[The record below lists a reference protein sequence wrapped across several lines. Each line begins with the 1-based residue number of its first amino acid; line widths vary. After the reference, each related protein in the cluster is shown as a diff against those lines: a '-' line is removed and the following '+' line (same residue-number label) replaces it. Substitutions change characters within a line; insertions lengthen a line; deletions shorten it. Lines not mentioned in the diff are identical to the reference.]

1 MPQQQG
7 IYKSFTGRRFLWYM
21 ASLKGIPKKEAKERI
36 ENVLNLVNLKDHA
49 DKKLG
54 AYSGGM
60 KQRILIA
67 QALLNDPEVL
77 LLDEPTAGLDPM
89 ERIRIRNFISEIAI
103 NKIVI
108 ITTHI
113 VSDIQYISKEILLMN
128 KGKLLLKDN
137 PDTIVESMQGKVFEA
152 KIQENQLNKVKEKY
166 PKHCVDGEEEQFGKS
181 KYLWVCDP
189 VDGTAMYARHIPTA
203 VFSLALV
210 IDGVSTV
217 GVIYDPFTD
226 NLYSAIK
233 DQGAYK
239 NDTKMFVNNI
249 EDLSD
254 MRSVAH
260 FDMWP
265 EAEYN
270 LFDSLKKLG
279 KKTYFVSLGSI
290 IRSSM
295 CVANGEFTFALF
307 PGTKHKNC
315 DIAAVKVI
323 VEEAGGKVT
332 NLFGEEQ
339 RYDKDIQGAIISNGK
354 VHDEVLNV
362 LRETL

>member
-36 ENVLNLVNLKDHA
+36 EKVLNLVNLKDHA

-166 PKHCVDGEEEQFGKS
+166 
-181 KYLWVCDP
+181 
-189 VDGTAMYARHIPTA
+189 
-203 VFSLALV
+203 
-210 IDGVSTV
+210 
-217 GVIYDPFTD
+217 
-226 NLYSAIK
+226 N
-233 DQGAYK
+233 
-239 NDTKMFVNNI
+239 
-249 EDLSD
+249 
-254 MRSVAH
+254 
-260 FDMWP
+260 
-265 EAEYN
+265 
-270 LFDSLKKLG
+270 
-279 KKTYFVSLGSI
+279 
-290 IRSSM
+290 
-295 CVANGEFTFALF
+295 
-307 PGTKHKNC
+307 
-315 DIAAVKVI
+315 
-323 VEEAGGKVT
+323 
-332 NLFGEEQ
+332 
-339 RYDKDIQGAIISNGK
+339 ISNIIKTNDGLLARIVSEDK
-354 VHDEVLNV
+354 PKELNINDV
-362 LRETL
+362 KSTLEDTYLYYFN

>member
-1 MPQQQG
+1 MKLEIKNLSKTYVKGRPKSLDNLSTEFTSGVYGILGPNGAGKSTLMNIIADNIKADSGEVLYNGENIIELGKDFRNILGYMPQQQG

-152 KIQENQLNKVKEKY
+152 RIQENQLNKVKEKY
-166 PKHCVDGEEEQFGKS
+166 
-181 KYLWVCDP
+181 
-189 VDGTAMYARHIPTA
+189 
-203 VFSLALV
+203 
-210 IDGVSTV
+210 
-217 GVIYDPFTD
+217 
-226 NLYSAIK
+226 N
-233 DQGAYK
+233 
-239 NDTKMFVNNI
+239 
-249 EDLSD
+249 
-254 MRSVAH
+254 
-260 FDMWP
+260 
-265 EAEYN
+265 
-270 LFDSLKKLG
+270 
-279 KKTYFVSLGSI
+279 
-290 IRSSM
+290 
-295 CVANGEFTFALF
+295 
-307 PGTKHKNC
+307 
-315 DIAAVKVI
+315 
-323 VEEAGGKVT
+323 
-332 NLFGEEQ
+332 
-339 RYDKDIQGAIISNGK
+339 ISNIIKTNDGLLARIVSEDK
-354 VHDEVLNV
+354 PKELNINDV
-362 LRETL
+362 KSTLEDTYLYYFN

>member
-1 MPQQQG
+1 MLQQQG

-21 ASLKGIPKKEAKERI
+21 ASLKGIPKKDAKERI

-128 KGKLLLKDN
+128 KGKLLLKEN

-166 PKHCVDGEEEQFGKS
+166 
-181 KYLWVCDP
+181 
-189 VDGTAMYARHIPTA
+189 
-203 VFSLALV
+203 
-210 IDGVSTV
+210 
-217 GVIYDPFTD
+217 
-226 NLYSAIK
+226 N
-233 DQGAYK
+233 
-239 NDTKMFVNNI
+239 
-249 EDLSD
+249 
-254 MRSVAH
+254 
-260 FDMWP
+260 
-265 EAEYN
+265 
-270 LFDSLKKLG
+270 
-279 KKTYFVSLGSI
+279 
-290 IRSSM
+290 
-295 CVANGEFTFALF
+295 
-307 PGTKHKNC
+307 
-315 DIAAVKVI
+315 
-323 VEEAGGKVT
+323 
-332 NLFGEEQ
+332 
-339 RYDKDIQGAIISNGK
+339 ISNIIKTNDGLLARIVSEDK
-354 VHDEVLNV
+354 PKELNINDV
-362 LRETL
+362 KSTLEDTYLYYFN

>member
-1 MPQQQG
+1 MKLEIKNLSKTYVKGKPKSLDNLSTEFTSGVYGILGPNGAGKSTLMNIIADNIKADSGEVLYNGENIIKLGKDFRNILGYMPQQQG

-152 KIQENQLNKVKEKY
+152 RIQENQLNKVKEKY
-166 PKHCVDGEEEQFGKS
+166 
-181 KYLWVCDP
+181 
-189 VDGTAMYARHIPTA
+189 
-203 VFSLALV
+203 
-210 IDGVSTV
+210 
-217 GVIYDPFTD
+217 
-226 NLYSAIK
+226 N
-233 DQGAYK
+233 
-239 NDTKMFVNNI
+239 
-249 EDLSD
+249 
-254 MRSVAH
+254 
-260 FDMWP
+260 
-265 EAEYN
+265 
-270 LFDSLKKLG
+270 
-279 KKTYFVSLGSI
+279 
-290 IRSSM
+290 
-295 CVANGEFTFALF
+295 
-307 PGTKHKNC
+307 
-315 DIAAVKVI
+315 
-323 VEEAGGKVT
+323 
-332 NLFGEEQ
+332 
-339 RYDKDIQGAIISNGK
+339 ISNIIKTNDGLLARIVSEDK
-354 VHDEVLNV
+354 PKELNINDV
-362 LRETL
+362 KSTLEDTYLYYFN

>member
-1 MPQQQG
+1 MKLEIKNLSKTYVKGKPKSLDNLSTEFTGGVYGILGPNGAGKSTLMNIIADNIKADSGEVLYNGENIIELGKDFRNILGYMPQQQG
-7 IYKSFTGRRFLWYM
+7 IYKSFTGQRFLWYM

-152 KIQENQLNKVKEKY
+152 RIQENQLNKVKEKY
-166 PKHCVDGEEEQFGKS
+166 
-181 KYLWVCDP
+181 
-189 VDGTAMYARHIPTA
+189 
-203 VFSLALV
+203 
-210 IDGVSTV
+210 
-217 GVIYDPFTD
+217 
-226 NLYSAIK
+226 N
-233 DQGAYK
+233 
-239 NDTKMFVNNI
+239 
-249 EDLSD
+249 
-254 MRSVAH
+254 
-260 FDMWP
+260 
-265 EAEYN
+265 
-270 LFDSLKKLG
+270 
-279 KKTYFVSLGSI
+279 
-290 IRSSM
+290 
-295 CVANGEFTFALF
+295 
-307 PGTKHKNC
+307 
-315 DIAAVKVI
+315 
-323 VEEAGGKVT
+323 
-332 NLFGEEQ
+332 
-339 RYDKDIQGAIISNGK
+339 ISNIIKTNDGLLARIVSEDK
-354 VHDEVLNV
+354 PKELNINDV
-362 LRETL
+362 KSTLEDTYLYYFN

>member
-1 MPQQQG
+1 MKLEINNLSKTYVKGKPKSLDNLSTEFTSGVYGILGPNGAGKSTLMNIIADNIKADSGEVLYNGENIIKLGKDFRNILGYMPQQQG

-21 ASLKGIPKKEAKERI
+21 ASLKGIPKKEAKERL

-166 PKHCVDGEEEQFGKS
+166 
-181 KYLWVCDP
+181 
-189 VDGTAMYARHIPTA
+189 
-203 VFSLALV
+203 
-210 IDGVSTV
+210 
-217 GVIYDPFTD
+217 
-226 NLYSAIK
+226 N
-233 DQGAYK
+233 
-239 NDTKMFVNNI
+239 
-249 EDLSD
+249 
-254 MRSVAH
+254 
-260 FDMWP
+260 
-265 EAEYN
+265 
-270 LFDSLKKLG
+270 
-279 KKTYFVSLGSI
+279 
-290 IRSSM
+290 
-295 CVANGEFTFALF
+295 
-307 PGTKHKNC
+307 
-315 DIAAVKVI
+315 
-323 VEEAGGKVT
+323 
-332 NLFGEEQ
+332 
-339 RYDKDIQGAIISNGK
+339 ISNIIKTNDGLLARIVSEDK
-354 VHDEVLNV
+354 PKELNINDV
-362 LRETL
+362 KSTLEDTYLYYFN

>member
-1 MPQQQG
+1 MKLEIKNLSKTYVKGKPKSLDNLSTEFTSGVYGILGPNGAGKSTLMNIIADNIKADSGEVLYNGENIIELGKDFRNILGYMPQQQG
-7 IYKSFTGRRFLWYM
+7 IYKSFTGQRFLWYM
-21 ASLKGIPKKEAKERI
+21 ASLKGIPKKEANERI

-152 KIQENQLNKVKEKY
+152 RIQENQLNKVKEKY
-166 PKHCVDGEEEQFGKS
+166 
-181 KYLWVCDP
+181 
-189 VDGTAMYARHIPTA
+189 
-203 VFSLALV
+203 
-210 IDGVSTV
+210 
-217 GVIYDPFTD
+217 
-226 NLYSAIK
+226 N
-233 DQGAYK
+233 
-239 NDTKMFVNNI
+239 
-249 EDLSD
+249 
-254 MRSVAH
+254 
-260 FDMWP
+260 
-265 EAEYN
+265 
-270 LFDSLKKLG
+270 
-279 KKTYFVSLGSI
+279 
-290 IRSSM
+290 
-295 CVANGEFTFALF
+295 
-307 PGTKHKNC
+307 
-315 DIAAVKVI
+315 
-323 VEEAGGKVT
+323 
-332 NLFGEEQ
+332 
-339 RYDKDIQGAIISNGK
+339 ISNIIKTNDGLLARIVSEDK
-354 VHDEVLNV
+354 PKELNINDV
-362 LRETL
+362 KSTLEDTYLYYFN

>member
-1 MPQQQG
+1 MKLEIKNLSKTYVKGKPKSLDNLSTEFTSGVYGILGPNGAGKSTLMNIIADNIKADSGEVLYNGENIIKLGKDFRNILGYMPQQQG

-166 PKHCVDGEEEQFGKS
+166 
-181 KYLWVCDP
+181 
-189 VDGTAMYARHIPTA
+189 
-203 VFSLALV
+203 
-210 IDGVSTV
+210 
-217 GVIYDPFTD
+217 
-226 NLYSAIK
+226 N
-233 DQGAYK
+233 
-239 NDTKMFVNNI
+239 
-249 EDLSD
+249 
-254 MRSVAH
+254 
-260 FDMWP
+260 
-265 EAEYN
+265 
-270 LFDSLKKLG
+270 
-279 KKTYFVSLGSI
+279 
-290 IRSSM
+290 
-295 CVANGEFTFALF
+295 
-307 PGTKHKNC
+307 
-315 DIAAVKVI
+315 
-323 VEEAGGKVT
+323 
-332 NLFGEEQ
+332 
-339 RYDKDIQGAIISNGK
+339 ISNIIKTNDGLLARIVSEDK
-354 VHDEVLNV
+354 PKELNINDV
-362 LRETL
+362 KSTLEDTYLYYFN

>member
-1 MPQQQG
+1 MKLEIKNLSKTYVKGKPKSLDNLSTEFTSGVYGILGPNGAGKSTLMNIIADNIKADSGEVLYNGENIIKLGKDFRDILGYMPQQQG

-152 KIQENQLNKVKEKY
+152 RIQENQLNKVKEKY
-166 PKHCVDGEEEQFGKS
+166 
-181 KYLWVCDP
+181 
-189 VDGTAMYARHIPTA
+189 
-203 VFSLALV
+203 
-210 IDGVSTV
+210 
-217 GVIYDPFTD
+217 
-226 NLYSAIK
+226 N
-233 DQGAYK
+233 
-239 NDTKMFVNNI
+239 
-249 EDLSD
+249 
-254 MRSVAH
+254 
-260 FDMWP
+260 
-265 EAEYN
+265 
-270 LFDSLKKLG
+270 
-279 KKTYFVSLGSI
+279 
-290 IRSSM
+290 
-295 CVANGEFTFALF
+295 
-307 PGTKHKNC
+307 
-315 DIAAVKVI
+315 
-323 VEEAGGKVT
+323 
-332 NLFGEEQ
+332 
-339 RYDKDIQGAIISNGK
+339 ISNIIKTNDGLLARIVSEDK
-354 VHDEVLNV
+354 PKELNINDV
-362 LRETL
+362 KSTLEDTYLYYFN

>member
-1 MPQQQG
+1 MKLEIKNLSKTYVKGKPKSLDNLSTEFTSGVYGILGPNGAGKSTLMNIIADNIKADSGEVLYNGENIIKLGKDFRNILGYMPQQQG

-21 ASLKGIPKKEAKERI
+21 ASLKGIPKKEAKEII

-152 KIQENQLNKVKEKY
+152 RIQENQLNKVKEKY
-166 PKHCVDGEEEQFGKS
+166 
-181 KYLWVCDP
+181 
-189 VDGTAMYARHIPTA
+189 
-203 VFSLALV
+203 
-210 IDGVSTV
+210 
-217 GVIYDPFTD
+217 
-226 NLYSAIK
+226 N
-233 DQGAYK
+233 
-239 NDTKMFVNNI
+239 
-249 EDLSD
+249 
-254 MRSVAH
+254 
-260 FDMWP
+260 
-265 EAEYN
+265 
-270 LFDSLKKLG
+270 
-279 KKTYFVSLGSI
+279 
-290 IRSSM
+290 
-295 CVANGEFTFALF
+295 
-307 PGTKHKNC
+307 
-315 DIAAVKVI
+315 
-323 VEEAGGKVT
+323 
-332 NLFGEEQ
+332 
-339 RYDKDIQGAIISNGK
+339 ISNIIKTNDGLLARIVSEDK
-354 VHDEVLNV
+354 PKELNINDV
-362 LRETL
+362 KSTLEDTYLYYFN

>member
-1 MPQQQG
+1 MKLEIKNLSKTYVKGKPKSLDNLSTEFTSGVYGILGPNGAGKSTLMNIIADNIKADSGEVLYNGENIIKLGKDFRNILGYMPQQQG

-21 ASLKGIPKKEAKERI
+21 ASLKAIPKKEAKERI

-152 KIQENQLNKVKEKY
+152 RIQENQLNKVKEKY
-166 PKHCVDGEEEQFGKS
+166 
-181 KYLWVCDP
+181 
-189 VDGTAMYARHIPTA
+189 
-203 VFSLALV
+203 
-210 IDGVSTV
+210 
-217 GVIYDPFTD
+217 
-226 NLYSAIK
+226 N
-233 DQGAYK
+233 
-239 NDTKMFVNNI
+239 
-249 EDLSD
+249 
-254 MRSVAH
+254 
-260 FDMWP
+260 
-265 EAEYN
+265 
-270 LFDSLKKLG
+270 
-279 KKTYFVSLGSI
+279 
-290 IRSSM
+290 
-295 CVANGEFTFALF
+295 
-307 PGTKHKNC
+307 
-315 DIAAVKVI
+315 
-323 VEEAGGKVT
+323 
-332 NLFGEEQ
+332 
-339 RYDKDIQGAIISNGK
+339 ISNIIKTNDGLLARIVSEDK
-354 VHDEVLNV
+354 PKELNINDV
-362 LRETL
+362 KSTLEDTYLYYFN

>member
-1 MPQQQG
+1 MLQQQG

-36 ENVLNLVNLKDHA
+36 EKVLNLVNLKDHA

-128 KGKLLLKDN
+128 KGKLLLKEN

-152 KIQENQLNKVKEKY
+152 RIQDGLMSIFWTQKVKL
-166 PKHCVDGEEEQFGKS
+166 F
-181 KYLWVCDP
+181 
-189 VDGTAMYARHIPTA
+189 YAA
-203 VFSLALV
+203 LLA
-210 IDGVSTV
+210 
-217 GVIYDPFTD
+217 
-226 NLYSAIK
+226 
-233 DQGAYK
+233 
-239 NDTKMFVNNI
+239 NN
-249 EDLSD
+249 S
-254 MRSVAH
+254 H
-260 FDMWP
+260 
-265 EAEYN
+265 
-270 LFDSLKKLG
+270 
-279 KKTYFVSLGSI
+279 
-290 IRSSM
+290 
-295 CVANGEFTFALF
+295 
-307 PGTKHKNC
+307 
-315 DIAAVKVI
+315 
-323 VEEAGGKVT
+323 
-332 NLFGEEQ
+332 
-339 RYDKDIQGAIISNGK
+339 
-354 VHDEVLNV
+354 
-362 LRETL
+362 

>member
-1 MPQQQG
+1 MLQQQG

-36 ENVLNLVNLKDHA
+36 EKVLNLVNLKDHA

-128 KGKLLLKDN
+128 KGKLLLKEN

-152 KIQENQLNKVKEKY
+152 RIQENQLNKVKEKY
-166 PKHCVDGEEEQFGKS
+166 
-181 KYLWVCDP
+181 
-189 VDGTAMYARHIPTA
+189 
-203 VFSLALV
+203 
-210 IDGVSTV
+210 
-217 GVIYDPFTD
+217 
-226 NLYSAIK
+226 N
-233 DQGAYK
+233 
-239 NDTKMFVNNI
+239 
-249 EDLSD
+249 
-254 MRSVAH
+254 
-260 FDMWP
+260 
-265 EAEYN
+265 
-270 LFDSLKKLG
+270 
-279 KKTYFVSLGSI
+279 
-290 IRSSM
+290 
-295 CVANGEFTFALF
+295 
-307 PGTKHKNC
+307 
-315 DIAAVKVI
+315 
-323 VEEAGGKVT
+323 
-332 NLFGEEQ
+332 
-339 RYDKDIQGAIISNGK
+339 ISNIIKTNDGLLARIVSEDK
-354 VHDEVLNV
+354 PKELNINDV
-362 LRETL
+362 KSTLEDTYLYYFN

>member
-1 MPQQQG
+1 MKLEIKNLSKTYVKGKPKSLDNLSTEFTSGVYGILGPNGAGKSTLMNIIADNIKADSGEVLYNGENIIELGKDFRNILGYMPQQQG
-7 IYKSFTGRRFLWYM
+7 IYKSFTGQRFLWYM

-166 PKHCVDGEEEQFGKS
+166 
-181 KYLWVCDP
+181 
-189 VDGTAMYARHIPTA
+189 
-203 VFSLALV
+203 
-210 IDGVSTV
+210 
-217 GVIYDPFTD
+217 
-226 NLYSAIK
+226 
-233 DQGAYK
+233 
-239 NDTKMFVNNI
+239 NI
-249 EDLSD
+249 S
-254 MRSVAH
+254 
-260 FDMWP
+260 
-265 EAEYN
+265 
-270 LFDSLKKLG
+270 
-279 KKTYFVSLGSI
+279 SI
-290 IRSSM
+290 IKTNDGLLARIVSEDKPKEL
-295 CVANGEFTFALF
+295 NI
-307 PGTKHKNC
+307 N
-315 DIAAVKVI
+315 DVK
-323 VEEAGGKVT
+323 
-332 NLFGEEQ
+332 
-339 RYDKDIQGAIISNGK
+339 S
-354 VHDEVLNV
+354 
-362 LRETL
+362 TLEDTYLYYFN

>member
-152 KIQENQLNKVKEKY
+152 RIQEDQLNKVKEKY
-166 PKHCVDGEEEQFGKS
+166 
-181 KYLWVCDP
+181 
-189 VDGTAMYARHIPTA
+189 
-203 VFSLALV
+203 
-210 IDGVSTV
+210 
-217 GVIYDPFTD
+217 
-226 NLYSAIK
+226 N
-233 DQGAYK
+233 
-239 NDTKMFVNNI
+239 
-249 EDLSD
+249 
-254 MRSVAH
+254 
-260 FDMWP
+260 
-265 EAEYN
+265 
-270 LFDSLKKLG
+270 
-279 KKTYFVSLGSI
+279 
-290 IRSSM
+290 
-295 CVANGEFTFALF
+295 
-307 PGTKHKNC
+307 
-315 DIAAVKVI
+315 
-323 VEEAGGKVT
+323 
-332 NLFGEEQ
+332 
-339 RYDKDIQGAIISNGK
+339 ISNIIKTNDGLLARIVSEDK
-354 VHDEVLNV
+354 PKELNINDV
-362 LRETL
+362 KSTLEDTYLYYFN

>member
-1 MPQQQG
+1 MKLEIKNLSKTYVKGKPKSLDNLSTEFTSGVYGILGPNGAGKSTLMNIIADNIKADSGEVLYNGENIIKLGKDFRNILGYMPQQQG

-36 ENVLNLVNLKDHA
+36 EKVLNLVNLKDHA

-152 KIQENQLNKVKEKY
+152 RIQENQLNKVKEKY
-166 PKHCVDGEEEQFGKS
+166 
-181 KYLWVCDP
+181 
-189 VDGTAMYARHIPTA
+189 
-203 VFSLALV
+203 
-210 IDGVSTV
+210 
-217 GVIYDPFTD
+217 
-226 NLYSAIK
+226 N
-233 DQGAYK
+233 
-239 NDTKMFVNNI
+239 
-249 EDLSD
+249 
-254 MRSVAH
+254 
-260 FDMWP
+260 
-265 EAEYN
+265 
-270 LFDSLKKLG
+270 
-279 KKTYFVSLGSI
+279 
-290 IRSSM
+290 
-295 CVANGEFTFALF
+295 
-307 PGTKHKNC
+307 
-315 DIAAVKVI
+315 
-323 VEEAGGKVT
+323 
-332 NLFGEEQ
+332 
-339 RYDKDIQGAIISNGK
+339 ISNIIKTNDGLLARIVSEDK
-354 VHDEVLNV
+354 PKELNINDV
-362 LRETL
+362 KST

>member
-1 MPQQQG
+1 MKLEIKNLSKTYVKGKPKSLDNLSTEFTSGVYGILGPNGAGKSTLMNIIADNIKADSGEVLYNGENIIKLGKDFRNILGYMPQQQG

-21 ASLKGIPKKEAKERI
+21 ASLKGIPKKDAKERI

-152 KIQENQLNKVKEKY
+152 RIQEDQLNKVKEKY
-166 PKHCVDGEEEQFGKS
+166 
-181 KYLWVCDP
+181 
-189 VDGTAMYARHIPTA
+189 
-203 VFSLALV
+203 
-210 IDGVSTV
+210 
-217 GVIYDPFTD
+217 
-226 NLYSAIK
+226 N
-233 DQGAYK
+233 
-239 NDTKMFVNNI
+239 
-249 EDLSD
+249 
-254 MRSVAH
+254 
-260 FDMWP
+260 
-265 EAEYN
+265 
-270 LFDSLKKLG
+270 
-279 KKTYFVSLGSI
+279 
-290 IRSSM
+290 
-295 CVANGEFTFALF
+295 
-307 PGTKHKNC
+307 
-315 DIAAVKVI
+315 
-323 VEEAGGKVT
+323 
-332 NLFGEEQ
+332 
-339 RYDKDIQGAIISNGK
+339 ISNIIKTNDGLLARIVSEDK
-354 VHDEVLNV
+354 PKELNINDV
-362 LRETL
+362 KSTLEDTYLYYFN

>member
-1 MPQQQG
+1 MLQQQG

-67 QALLNDPEVL
+67 KALLNDPEVL

-152 KIQENQLNKVKEKY
+152 RIQENQLNKVKEKY
-166 PKHCVDGEEEQFGKS
+166 
-181 KYLWVCDP
+181 
-189 VDGTAMYARHIPTA
+189 
-203 VFSLALV
+203 
-210 IDGVSTV
+210 
-217 GVIYDPFTD
+217 
-226 NLYSAIK
+226 N
-233 DQGAYK
+233 
-239 NDTKMFVNNI
+239 
-249 EDLSD
+249 
-254 MRSVAH
+254 
-260 FDMWP
+260 
-265 EAEYN
+265 
-270 LFDSLKKLG
+270 
-279 KKTYFVSLGSI
+279 
-290 IRSSM
+290 
-295 CVANGEFTFALF
+295 
-307 PGTKHKNC
+307 
-315 DIAAVKVI
+315 
-323 VEEAGGKVT
+323 
-332 NLFGEEQ
+332 
-339 RYDKDIQGAIISNGK
+339 ISNIIKTNDGLLARIVSEDK
-354 VHDEVLNV
+354 PKELNINDV
-362 LRETL
+362 KSTLEDTYLYYFN

>member
-1 MPQQQG
+1 MKLEIKNLSKTYVKGKPKSLDNLSTEFTSGVYGILGPNGAGKSTLMNIIADNIKADSGEVLYNGENIIELGKDFRNILGYMPQQQG

-21 ASLKGIPKKEAKERI
+21 ASLKGIPKKDAKERI

-152 KIQENQLNKVKEKY
+152 RIQENQLNKVKEKY
-166 PKHCVDGEEEQFGKS
+166 
-181 KYLWVCDP
+181 
-189 VDGTAMYARHIPTA
+189 
-203 VFSLALV
+203 
-210 IDGVSTV
+210 
-217 GVIYDPFTD
+217 
-226 NLYSAIK
+226 N
-233 DQGAYK
+233 
-239 NDTKMFVNNI
+239 
-249 EDLSD
+249 
-254 MRSVAH
+254 
-260 FDMWP
+260 
-265 EAEYN
+265 
-270 LFDSLKKLG
+270 
-279 KKTYFVSLGSI
+279 
-290 IRSSM
+290 
-295 CVANGEFTFALF
+295 
-307 PGTKHKNC
+307 
-315 DIAAVKVI
+315 
-323 VEEAGGKVT
+323 
-332 NLFGEEQ
+332 
-339 RYDKDIQGAIISNGK
+339 ISNIIKTNDGLLARIVSEDK
-354 VHDEVLNV
+354 PKELNINDV
-362 LRETL
+362 KSTLEDTYLYYFN

>member
-1 MPQQQG
+1 MKLEIKNLSKTYVKGKPKSLDNLSTEFTSGVYGILGPNGAGKSTLMNIIADNIKADSGEVLYNGENIIKLGKDFRNILGYMPQQQG

-21 ASLKGIPKKEAKERI
+21 ASLKGIPKKDAKERI

-152 KIQENQLNKVKEKY
+152 RIQENQLNKVKEKY
-166 PKHCVDGEEEQFGKS
+166 
-181 KYLWVCDP
+181 
-189 VDGTAMYARHIPTA
+189 
-203 VFSLALV
+203 
-210 IDGVSTV
+210 
-217 GVIYDPFTD
+217 
-226 NLYSAIK
+226 N
-233 DQGAYK
+233 
-239 NDTKMFVNNI
+239 
-249 EDLSD
+249 
-254 MRSVAH
+254 
-260 FDMWP
+260 
-265 EAEYN
+265 
-270 LFDSLKKLG
+270 
-279 KKTYFVSLGSI
+279 
-290 IRSSM
+290 
-295 CVANGEFTFALF
+295 
-307 PGTKHKNC
+307 
-315 DIAAVKVI
+315 
-323 VEEAGGKVT
+323 
-332 NLFGEEQ
+332 
-339 RYDKDIQGAIISNGK
+339 ISNIIKTNDGLLARIVSEDK
-354 VHDEVLNV
+354 PKELNINDV
-362 LRETL
+362 KSTLEDTYLYYFN

>member
-1 MPQQQG
+1 MKLEIKNLSKTYVKGKPKSLDNLSTEFTSGVYGILGPNGGGISTLMNIIADNIKADSGEVLYDGENIIKLGKDFRNILGYMPQQQG

-21 ASLKGIPKKEAKERI
+21 ASLKGIPKKEAKEII

-152 KIQENQLNKVKEKY
+152 RIQENQLNKVKEKY
-166 PKHCVDGEEEQFGKS
+166 
-181 KYLWVCDP
+181 
-189 VDGTAMYARHIPTA
+189 
-203 VFSLALV
+203 
-210 IDGVSTV
+210 
-217 GVIYDPFTD
+217 
-226 NLYSAIK
+226 N
-233 DQGAYK
+233 
-239 NDTKMFVNNI
+239 
-249 EDLSD
+249 
-254 MRSVAH
+254 
-260 FDMWP
+260 
-265 EAEYN
+265 
-270 LFDSLKKLG
+270 
-279 KKTYFVSLGSI
+279 
-290 IRSSM
+290 
-295 CVANGEFTFALF
+295 
-307 PGTKHKNC
+307 
-315 DIAAVKVI
+315 
-323 VEEAGGKVT
+323 
-332 NLFGEEQ
+332 
-339 RYDKDIQGAIISNGK
+339 ISNIIKTNDGLLARIVSEDK
-354 VHDEVLNV
+354 PKELNINDV
-362 LRETL
+362 KSTLEDTYLYYFN

>member
-1 MPQQQG
+1 MKLEIKNLSKTYVKGKPKSLDNLSTEFTSGVYGILGPNGAGKSTLMNIIADNIKADSGEVLYNGENIIELGKDFRNILGYMPQQQG

-152 KIQENQLNKVKEKY
+152 RIQENQLNKVKEKY
-166 PKHCVDGEEEQFGKS
+166 
-181 KYLWVCDP
+181 
-189 VDGTAMYARHIPTA
+189 
-203 VFSLALV
+203 
-210 IDGVSTV
+210 
-217 GVIYDPFTD
+217 
-226 NLYSAIK
+226 
-233 DQGAYK
+233 
-239 NDTKMFVNNI
+239 NI
-249 EDLSD
+249 S
-254 MRSVAH
+254 
-260 FDMWP
+260 
-265 EAEYN
+265 
-270 LFDSLKKLG
+270 
-279 KKTYFVSLGSI
+279 SI
-290 IRSSM
+290 IKTNDGLLARIVSEDKPKEL
-295 CVANGEFTFALF
+295 NI
-307 PGTKHKNC
+307 N
-315 DIAAVKVI
+315 DVK
-323 VEEAGGKVT
+323 
-332 NLFGEEQ
+332 
-339 RYDKDIQGAIISNGK
+339 S
-354 VHDEVLNV
+354 
-362 LRETL
+362 TLEDTYLYYFN

>member
-1 MPQQQG
+1 MKLEIKNLSKTYVKGKPKSLDNLSTEFTSGVYGILGPNGAGKSTLMNIIADNIKADSGEVLYNGENIIKLGKDFRNILGYMPQQQG

-21 ASLKGIPKKEAKERI
+21 ASLKGIPKKDAKERI

-166 PKHCVDGEEEQFGKS
+166 
-181 KYLWVCDP
+181 
-189 VDGTAMYARHIPTA
+189 
-203 VFSLALV
+203 
-210 IDGVSTV
+210 
-217 GVIYDPFTD
+217 
-226 NLYSAIK
+226 N
-233 DQGAYK
+233 
-239 NDTKMFVNNI
+239 
-249 EDLSD
+249 
-254 MRSVAH
+254 
-260 FDMWP
+260 
-265 EAEYN
+265 
-270 LFDSLKKLG
+270 
-279 KKTYFVSLGSI
+279 
-290 IRSSM
+290 
-295 CVANGEFTFALF
+295 
-307 PGTKHKNC
+307 
-315 DIAAVKVI
+315 
-323 VEEAGGKVT
+323 
-332 NLFGEEQ
+332 
-339 RYDKDIQGAIISNGK
+339 ISNIIKTNDGLLARIVSEDK
-354 VHDEVLNV
+354 PKELNINDV
-362 LRETL
+362 KSTLEDTYLYYFN

>member
-1 MPQQQG
+1 MKLEIKNLSKTYVKGKPKSLDNLSTEFTSGVYGILGPNGAGKSTLMNIIADNIKADSGEVLYNGENIIKLGKDFRNILGYMPQQQG

-21 ASLKGIPKKEAKERI
+21 ASLKGIPKKDAKERI

-54 AYSGGM
+54 EYSGGM

-152 KIQENQLNKVKEKY
+152 KIQENQLNIVKEKY
-166 PKHCVDGEEEQFGKS
+166 
-181 KYLWVCDP
+181 
-189 VDGTAMYARHIPTA
+189 
-203 VFSLALV
+203 
-210 IDGVSTV
+210 
-217 GVIYDPFTD
+217 
-226 NLYSAIK
+226 
-233 DQGAYK
+233 
-239 NDTKMFVNNI
+239 NI
-249 EDLSD
+249 S
-254 MRSVAH
+254 
-260 FDMWP
+260 
-265 EAEYN
+265 
-270 LFDSLKKLG
+270 
-279 KKTYFVSLGSI
+279 SI
-290 IRSSM
+290 IKTNDGLLARIVSEDKPKEL
-295 CVANGEFTFALF
+295 NI
-307 PGTKHKNC
+307 N
-315 DIAAVKVI
+315 DVK
-323 VEEAGGKVT
+323 
-332 NLFGEEQ
+332 
-339 RYDKDIQGAIISNGK
+339 S
-354 VHDEVLNV
+354 
-362 LRETL
+362 TLEDTYLYYFN

>member
-1 MPQQQG
+1 MKLEINNLSKTYVKGKPKSLDNLSTEFTSGVYGILGPNGAGKSTLMNIIADNIKADSGEVLYNGENIIKLGKDFRNILGYMPQQQG

-54 AYSGGM
+54 EYSGGM

-166 PKHCVDGEEEQFGKS
+166 
-181 KYLWVCDP
+181 
-189 VDGTAMYARHIPTA
+189 
-203 VFSLALV
+203 
-210 IDGVSTV
+210 
-217 GVIYDPFTD
+217 
-226 NLYSAIK
+226 N
-233 DQGAYK
+233 
-239 NDTKMFVNNI
+239 
-249 EDLSD
+249 
-254 MRSVAH
+254 
-260 FDMWP
+260 
-265 EAEYN
+265 
-270 LFDSLKKLG
+270 
-279 KKTYFVSLGSI
+279 
-290 IRSSM
+290 
-295 CVANGEFTFALF
+295 
-307 PGTKHKNC
+307 
-315 DIAAVKVI
+315 
-323 VEEAGGKVT
+323 
-332 NLFGEEQ
+332 
-339 RYDKDIQGAIISNGK
+339 ISNIIKTNDGLLARIVSEDRPK
-354 VHDEVLNV
+354 ELNINDV
-362 LRETL
+362 KSTLEDTYLYYFN